1 MVRKSFKDLVVW
13 QKSRIMVKDIYTFF
27 NDCRDYAFRDQ
38 IQRASVSIVANIA
51 EGYDKESKKD
61 FSRFLKIAKGS
72 NSEVRALL
80 VLANDLGYI
89 NDITSSNIDDTC
101 VEISK
106 MLFALIRTLETGN
119 SKLETII

>member
-1 MVRKSFKDLVVW
+1 VVRKSFKDLVVW